1 MDKVFYTTYRGRDE
15 YRILELSK
23 LDEDGK
29 DLVVIDRYVI
39 EDEVVD
45 FDEAV
50 TEYLSLN
57 YADADVQ
64 RLESQRNWLDSR

>member
-1 MDKVFYTTYRGRDE
+1 MDKVFYTTYRGRDD

-23 LDEDGK
+23 HYGK

-39 EDEVVD
+39 EDDVD

-64 RLESQRNWLDSR
+64 RL